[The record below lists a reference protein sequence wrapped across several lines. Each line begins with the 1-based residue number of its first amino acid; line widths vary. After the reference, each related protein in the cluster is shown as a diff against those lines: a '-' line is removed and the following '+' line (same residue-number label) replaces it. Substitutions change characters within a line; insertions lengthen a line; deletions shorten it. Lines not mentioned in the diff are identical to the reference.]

1 MKRPHMNTEP
11 SPESTGTTLTRDRRM
26 EADMTE
32 PTQNTILVG
41 VDGSRNAG
49 IAAAWAVELGRR
61 LDAPVEAVAVW
72 TEVPPP
78 YMDDVDE
85 HVAEMN
91 AHVAEIMTQA
101 LTSDGLKGINVTAVQ
116 GPITD
121 VLLSTAREMGASML
135 VVGTR
140 GLGPLSGLLLG
151 SISRRLL
158 FNADRPLV
166 VVPRPAPPDPQA
178 LNRVV
183 VGVDCSPAARP
194 VLSWSARFCADLGV
208 PATIVRCASP
218 GCARPP
224 GHVDRVDDQVRSDTE
239 EALEDF
245 RALNVEYTIAIA
257 HCDPRVA
264 LVDNATGDEAGLIV
278 IGSRGE
284 GQFRGLGGTA
294 SYLARHS
301 PVPLAV
307 IPEPTKEDQ

>member
-1 MKRPHMNTEP
+1 MRKPHMQPGSITD
-11 SPESTGTTLTRDRRM
+11 STGTTLTQDSRM
-26 EADMTE
+26 EVHVTE
-32 PTQNTILVG
+32 RTQNAIVVG
-41 VDGSRNAG
+41 VDGSSNAG

-61 LDAPVEAVAVW
+61 LGAPVEAVAVW

-78 YMDDVDE
+78 YLDGVNE

-91 AHVAEIMTQA
+91 AHVADIMAQTLDA
-101 LTSDGLKGINVTAVQ
+101 DGLDGVNVTAVQ
-116 GPITD
+116 GPIAE
-121 VLLSTAREMGASML
+121 VLLNTADKMEASLL

-158 FNADRPLV
+158 FTTHRPLV
-166 VVPRPAPPDPQA
+166 VVPRRAPPDS
-178 LNRVV
+178 LVLTRVV
-183 VGVDCSPAARP
+183 VGVDCSPVARR

-218 GCARPP
+218 GCERPP
-224 GHVDRVDDQVRSDTE
+224 GLVERIDDRVRSDTE
-239 EALEDF
+239 EALEEF
-245 RALNVEYTIAIA
+245 RELGVKYSVAVA

-264 LVDNATGDEAGLIV
+264 LVENATTDGAGLIV
-278 IGSRGE
+278 IGSLGE

-307 IPEPTKEDQ
+307 VP

>member
-1 MKRPHMNTEP
+1 MRKPHMQPGSITD
-11 SPESTGTTLTRDRRM
+11 STGTTLTQHSRM
-26 EADMTE
+26 EVHVTE
-32 PTQNTILVG
+32 RTRNTIVVG
-41 VDGSRNAG
+41 VDGSPNAG

-61 LDAPVEAVAVW
+61 FDAPVEAVAAW

-78 YMDDVDE
+78 YVDGVNE
-85 HVAEMN
+85 HVAGMN
-91 AHVAEIMTQA
+91 AHVANIMAQTLA
-101 LTSDGLKGINVTAVQ
+101 ADGLDGVNVTAVQ
-116 GPITD
+116 GPIAE
-121 VLLSTAREMGASML
+121 VLLNTADKMEASLL

-158 FNADRPLV
+158 FTTHRPLV
-166 VVPRPAPPDPQA
+166 VVPRRAPPDS
-178 LNRVV
+178 LVLTRVV
-183 VGVDCSPAARP
+183 VGVDCSPVARR

-218 GCARPP
+218 GCERPP
-224 GHVDRVDDQVRSDTE
+224 GLVERIDDRVRSDTE
-239 EALEDF
+239 EALEEF
-245 RALNVEYTIAIA
+245 RELGVKYSVAVA

-264 LVDNATGDEAGLIV
+264 LVENATTDGAGLIV
-278 IGSRGE
+278 IGSLGE

-307 IPEPTKEDQ
+307 VP

>member
-1 MKRPHMNTEP
+1 MPHPFIQADSLRDSADTI
-11 SPESTGTTLTRDRRM
+11 LTRDPRM
-26 EADMTE
+26 EIHMTE
-32 PTQNTILVG
+32 RTQNTILVG
-41 VDGSRNAG
+41 VDGSPNANA
-49 IAAAWAVELGRR
+49 AAAWAAELGRR
-61 LDAPVEAVAVW
+61 LEAPVEAVAAW

-78 YMDDVDE
+78 YVDGVDE
-85 HVAEMN
+85 HAAEMN
-91 AHVAEIMTQA
+91 AHVAEIMTQSLA
-101 LTSDGLKGINVTAVQ
+101 DYGLDSIKVTAVQ
-116 GPITD
+116 GPIAD
-121 VLLSTAREMGASML
+121 VLLGTADEMGASML

-158 FNADRPLV
+158 FTTDRPLV
-166 VVPRPAPPDPQA
+166 VVPRRAPPESQA
-178 LNRVV
+178 LTRVV

-218 GCARPP
+218 GCERPP

-239 EALEDF
+239 EALEEF
-245 RALNVEYTIAIA
+245 RTLNVEYTIAIA

-264 LVDNATGDEAGLIV
+264 LVDNATSDQAGLIV

-307 IPEPTKEDQ
+307 IP